1 MADAFKAF
9 IVDKTDDRMTFGIRE
24 ISRDDLPEREVII
37 RVDYS
42 SVNYKDGL
50 AITGKGP
57 ILKTFPIVPG
67 VDYAGVVESSES
79 PELEPGQRVI
89 VNGFE
94 VGEKYW
100 GGYAQIAGAKAGWVV
115 PLPERFS
122 TWDAMAIGTAGYTAM
137 LCVMT
142 LEEQKVTPANGEI
155 LVTGASGGVGS
166 VAVTVLAKLGYTV
179 IAASGRPESQDY
191 LRSLGAS
198 GFVSREELTGKVRPL
213 NKSRWAGAVD
223 VVGGVTLANVLSMI
237 KYDGVVAATGLTGG
251 GDLPATVYP
260 FILRNVTLAGVDS
273 VFCPKPRRVEA
284 WRRLAEDLPDAAIE
298 AVARTIPLGDVARA
312 AEDIMEN
319 RVKGR
324 LVVDVNA

>member
-1 MADAFKAF
+1 MADTFKAF
-9 IVDKTDDRMTFGIRE
+9 IVDRTDHQAVFGIRD
-24 ISRDDLPEREVII
+24 ITKDDLPEREVII

-57 ILKTFPIVPG
+57 ILKSFPIVPG

-79 PELEPGQRVI
+79 SKLKPGQRVI

-100 GGYAQIAGAKAGWVV
+100 GGYAQYAGAKAGWVV
-115 PLPERFS
+115 PLPERFT
-122 TWDAMAIGTAGYTAM
+122 TWQAMAIGTAGYTAM

-142 LEEQKVTPANGEI
+142 LEEQKVTPDSGEV

-166 VAVTVLAKLGYTV
+166 VAVAVLAKLGYTV

-191 LRSLGAS
+191 LRGLGAA
-198 GFVSREELTGKVRPL
+198 GFVSREELTGKVKPL
-213 NKSRWAGAVD
+213 NKVRWAGAVD

-237 KYDGVVAATGLTGG
+237 QYGGVVAATGLTGG

-273 VFCPKPRRVEA
+273 VMCPKPRRIEA
-284 WRRLAEDLPDAAIE
+284 WRRLAEDLPDATIE
-298 AVARTIPLGDVARA
+298 TVAHTIPLEGIPQA
-312 AEDIMEN
+312 AEDIMAN

>member
-1 MADAFKAF
+1 MVDTFKAF
-9 IVDKTDDRMTFGIRE
+9 IVEKADDRVTYGIRD
-24 ISRDDLPEREVII
+24 ITKDDLPEREVII

-67 VDYAGVVESSES
+67 VDYAGVVESSEA
-79 PELEPGQRVI
+79 PELQPGQRVI

-100 GGYAQIAGAKAGWVV
+100 GGYAQYAGAKAGWVV
-115 PLPERFS
+115 PLPERFT
-122 TWDAMAIGTAGYTAM
+122 TWQAMAIGTAGYTAM

-142 LEEQKVTPANGEI
+142 LEEQKIRPGSGEI

-166 VAVTVLAKLGYTV
+166 VAVAVLAKLGYRV

-191 LRSLGAS
+191 LKSLGAA
-198 GFVSREELTGKVRPL
+198 GFVSREELTGKVKPL
-213 NKSRWAGAVD
+213 NKVRWAGAVD

-237 KYDGVVAATGLTGG
+237 QYGGVVAATGLTGG

-273 VFCPKPRRVEA
+273 VMCPKPRRIEA
-284 WRRLAEDLPDAAIE
+284 WRRLAEDLPGAAIE
-298 AVARTIPLGDVARA
+298 AVAHTIPLDGIPQA
-312 AEDIMEN
+312 AEDIMAN

-324 LVVDVNA
+324 LVIDVNA